1 MLVAWPYR
9 RRGSILETFDP
20 RARLLFALSLM
31 LSTLF
36 FWDVR
41 LLAGLWALALLYFRL
56 NRLTWRETR
65 RAWMLTGFIA
75 VVFVTITFLTG
86 RGGFEVYRTERVLA
100 RLSLPVT
107 LFGWSPAIHVTV
119 ERIFFA
125 LSQFCRMGTVITA
138 AILIPYTMDPTQ
150 YGVIFRGLG
159 LPDKIAYA
167 MDLAFRFIPT
177 LGRDAL
183 QTMDAQR
190 ARGYELERVRGG
202 PLAQI
207 RRLAPLVVPVTL
219 HALMTAEDV
228 IDAMD
233 LRAFGVGPRTW
244 LTELRFRRHDF
255 LLLGL
260 AAALFFG
267 SMTAAALGFGRFWAP

>member
-1 MLVAWPYR
+1 MLVTWPYR
-9 RRGSILETFDP
+9 RRGSFLEAFDP
-20 RARLLFALSLM
+20 RARLLAALSLM

-41 LLAGLWALALLYFRL
+41 VLAGLWGLALLYFRL

-65 RAWMLTGFIA
+65 RAWLFTGFVA
-75 VVFVTITFLTG
+75 FVFVFITFLTG
-86 RGGFEVYRTERVLA
+86 RGGFEVYQTERLLA
-100 RLSLPVT
+100 RLTLPIS
-107 LFGWSPAIHVTV
+107 LFGWTPAIPITV
-119 ERIFFA
+119 ERLFFA
-125 LSQFCRMGTVITA
+125 LSQMCRMGTVITA
-138 AILIPYTMDPTQ
+138 AILIPYTLDPSQ
-150 YGVIFRGLG
+150 YGVVFRGLG

-177 LGRDAL
+177 LGRDAM

-190 ARGYELERVRGG
+190 ARGYELENVRGG
-202 PLAQI
+202 PIAQI

-219 HALMTAEDV
+219 HALMAAEDI

-233 LRAFGVGPRTW
+233 LRAFGVGRRTW

-260 AAALFFG
+260 SAALFFG
-267 SMTAAALGFGRFWAP
+267 SMAAAALGFGRFWTP

>member
-1 MLVAWPYR
+1 
-9 RRGSILETFDP
+9 
-20 RARLLFALSLM
+20 M

-86 RGGFEVYRTERVLA
+86 RGGFEVYRAERVLA

-107 LFGWSPAIHVTV
+107 LFGWSPAIHLTV

-150 YGVIFRGLG
+150 YGVVFRGLG

-167 MDLAFRFIPT
+167 MDLAFRFVPT
-177 LGRDAL
+177 LGRDFSITL
-183 QTMDAQR
+183 DAQR
-190 ARGYELERVRGG
+190 ARGYEVERVEGG
-202 PLAQI
+202 IVAQI
-207 RRLAPLVVPVTL
+207 RKLAPLLVPVTIN
-219 HALMTAEDV
+219 AIVGGEDIV
-228 IDAMD
+228 DAMD
-233 LRAFGVGPRTW
+233 LRCFGVGPRTW
-244 LTELRFRRHDF
+244 VRQLHYRRADR
-255 LLLGL
+255 LLI
-260 AAALFFG
+260 AFSVALFLA
-267 SMTAAALGFGRFWAP
+267 STAASISGFGRLWVPAWLLAMAG

>member
-100 RLSLPVT
+100 HLSLPVT

-150 YGVIFRGLG
+150 YGVVFRGLG

-267 SMTAAALGFGRFWAP
+267 SMTAAALGFGRFWTP

>member
-9 RRGSILETFDP
+9 QRGSFLEAFDP

-41 LLAGLWALALLYFRL
+41 VLAGLWALALLYFRL

-65 RAWMLTGFIA
+65 RAWLFTGFVAI
-75 VVFVTITFLTG
+75 VFVGLTFLTG
-86 RGGFEVYRTERVLA
+86 RGGFEVYQTERLLA
-100 RLSLPVT
+100 RFSLPVAV
-107 LFGWSPAIHVTV
+107 FGWTPTVPITV
-119 ERIFFA
+119 ERTFFA
-125 LSQFCRMGTVITA
+125 LSQLCRMGTVITA
-138 AILIPYTMDPTQ
+138 AILIPYTLDPAQ
-150 YGVIFRGLG
+150 YGVVFRGLG

-177 LGRDAL
+177 LGRDAM

-190 ARGYELERVRGG
+190 ARGYELENLRGG

-219 HALMTAEDV
+219 HALMAAEDI

-233 LRAFGVGPRTW
+233 LRAFGVGRRTW
-244 LTELRFRRHDF
+244 ITELRFQARDF
-255 LLLGL
+255 VLLGL
-260 AAALFFG
+260 SGALFFG
-267 SMTAAALGFGRFWAP
+267 SMAAAALGFGRFWAP

>member
-1 MLVAWPYR
+1 VLVTWPYR
-9 RRGSILETFDP
+9 RRGSFLEAFDP

-41 LLAGLWALALLYFRL
+41 VLAGLWAMALLYFRL

-65 RAWMLTGFIA
+65 RAWLFTGFVA

-86 RGGFEVYRTERVLA
+86 RGGFEVYRTERLLA
-100 RLSLPVT
+100 RLALPVT
-107 LFGWSPAIHVTV
+107 VLGWTPAVNITV
-119 ERIFFA
+119 ERMFFA
-125 LSQFCRMGTVITA
+125 FSQLCRMGTVITA
-138 AILIPYTMDPTQ
+138 AILIPYTLDPTQ
-150 YGVIFRGLG
+150 YGVVFRGLG

-177 LGRDAL
+177 LGRDAM

-190 ARGYELERVRGG
+190 ARGYELENIRGG

-219 HALMTAEDV
+219 HALMMAEDI

-233 LRAFGVGPRTW
+233 LRAFGVGRRTW

-255 LLLGL
+255 ILLGL
-260 AAALFFG
+260 SATLFLG
-267 SMTAAALGFGRFWAP
+267 SMAAAALGIGRFWTP